1 MALTVDSPS
10 ERVVSAVLPPQE
22 LAFNMSVE
30 NLRQKLAEINL
41 ESAVLLH
48 KRAKHIEEQNNEL
61 LRKMKRLEDQ
71 NNALKV
77 TIDSMWHSGR
87 QYVLTELMSLML

>member
-1 MALTVDSPS
+1 MALTVDSLS

-22 LAFNMSVE
+22 RAFNMSVE

-48 KRAKHIEEQNNEL
+48 KRAKRIEEQNDEL
-61 LRKMKRLEDQ
+61 LGKMKRLEDQ
-71 NNALKV
+71 NNALKA
-77 TIDSMWHSGR
+77 TIDSMWHLGR
-87 QYVLTELMSLML
+87 QYVLTELMSLAL